1 MPTVRLSDVKWDNE
15 IYLSYLQENRTA
27 KNAFIASGA
36 AVTNAQL
43 QQRAAGEGD
52 LTTLPYWKD
61 LDATSENISSDDP
74 AELATPQKITADK
87 MTARRVHLN
96 NSWQAANLVASVMG
110 TEDPMRQIANRT
122 AAYWDE
128 RFAERV
134 QKTVLGIYLDNIAS
148 GSSDMINDIS
158 TKDGANATAANKF
171 NFEGFVDAVATM
183 GESDDKLSLLAIHP
197 VTLAQMRKENQID
210 FIQDSETGLLIP
222 FYNGKRVVVDKKLPV
237 IAGTT
242 SGSRYVSV
250 LYGAG
255 CIGYGEALP
264 ARPVATQYDELAGN
278 GAGIE
283 TLVERKQWII
293 HPEGYNWTETTVTG
307 GSPSVAEVALAA
319 NWERKFQR
327 ENIKLAFFVHN

>member
-1 MPTVRLSDVKWDNE
+1 MATVRLSDVQWDNDV
-15 IYLSYLQENRTA
+15 YLSYMQEDRTA

-52 LTTLPYWKD
+52 LTTIPTWKD
-61 LDATSENISSDDP
+61 LNATSENLSSDDP
-74 AELATPQKITADK
+74 DVHATPQKITTDK
-87 MTARRVHLN
+87 HTARRVHLN
-96 NSWQAANLVASVMG
+96 NAWQTANLVASVIG
-110 TEDPMRQIANRT
+110 TEDPMRQIATRT

-134 QKTVLGIYLDNIAS
+134 QKTVLGIYLDNIAAN
-148 GSSDMINDIS
+148 SSDMIKDIS
-158 TKDGANATAANKF
+158 TQDGTNATAANKF

-183 GESDDKLSLLAIHP
+183 GESDDKLTLMGVHP
-197 VTLAQMRKENQID
+197 MTLAQMRKENQID

-222 FYNGKRVVVDKKLPV
+222 FYNGKRVIVDKKLPV

-242 SGSRYVSV
+242 SGARYVSV

-255 CIGYGEALP
+255 CIGYGMALP
-264 ARPVATQYDELAGN
+264 ARPVATEYDELAGN
-278 GAGIE
+278 GAGVE

-293 HPEGYNWTETTVTG
+293 HPEGYNWAESSVAGESPTT
-307 GSPSVAEVALAA
+307 AEVALAA
-319 NWERKFQR
+319 NWERKFLR